1 MAKRLQPFMSLPV
14 HNGNDSLLEENVFEE
29 NATPEFDRT
38 LMSEVRTMC
47 ILSLSSEAVD
57 FEQLERAV
65 AKAAPKWG
73 T

>member
-1 MAKRLQPFMSLPV
+1 
-14 HNGNDSLLEENVFEE
+14 
-29 NATPEFDRT
+29 
-38 LMSEVRTMC
+38 MSEVRTMC
-47 ILSLSSEAVD
+47 ILSLSSETVD